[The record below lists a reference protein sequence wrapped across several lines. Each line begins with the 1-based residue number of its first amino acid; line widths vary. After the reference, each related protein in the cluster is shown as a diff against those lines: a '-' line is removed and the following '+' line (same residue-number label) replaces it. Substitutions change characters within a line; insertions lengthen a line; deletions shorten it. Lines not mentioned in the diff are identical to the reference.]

1 MMSDPVAVELEGLPH
16 QIDLWTDTTDH
27 ARIGLVGPYGCGKS
41 LALAIKQALL
51 RQDNPECDGM
61 LVVPT
66 YSMFRL
72 VHHREWPGIWRSLGM
87 EVRWRAGSD
96 SCWEWPWGART
107 WVRSAE
113 TPDRLAGPNLSDV
126 SFDEPG
132 QMHRDAWD
140 RGSIRKRDPRANY
153 RQCVLTG
160 TPEGIN
166 WFADIFDNPEPPNR
180 TIRARGWHPS
190 LAGEEQRIRDTY
202 GYDESLFKA
211 YGRGEFVPL
220 RQGRCYQHFSRSK
233 HVVAAPKHDPHVPLV
248 LACDFN
254 VDIMRWEVMQ
264 FGPDWIRVLDEIK
277 LGASGSTQDAA
288 REFVNRWQ
296 SRHKGRVTVTG
307 DAAGQARSTSG
318 RTDYQVIREE
328 LAGVNWWDVSEQI
341 PKGNPKQKDRVDA
354 TNYHLAGRGKTVE
367 IAEHASELIR
377 DLERVRW
384 KPGTTGIDKSDLTL
398 THASDAATYAVWMLA
413 RPASAAAPRF
423 GGPTDR
429 PDDLGLVTERF

>member
-1 MMSDPVAVELEGLPH
+1 MTEPVAVELEGLPH
-16 QIDLWTDTTDH
+16 QIDLWTDTTDN
-27 ARIGLVGPYGCGKS
+27 ARLGMVGPYGCGKS

-51 RQDNPECDGM
+51 RQDNPDCDGM

-72 VHHREWPGIWRSLGM
+72 VHHREWPGIWRRLGL
-87 EVRWRAGSD
+87 EVRWKAGVD
-96 SCWEWPWGART
+96 SCWEWPWGSRT

-132 QMHRDAWD
+132 QMQRDAWD
-140 RGSIRKRDPRANY
+140 RGSIRARDPRAVY
-153 RQCVLTG
+153 RQCVLGG

-166 WFADIFDNPEPPNR
+166 WFADLFDNPQPPYR

-190 LAGEEQRIRDTY
+190 MTHAEQQIRDTY

-233 HVVAAPKHDPHVPLV
+233 HVKPGLEHDPHVPLV

-254 VDIMRWEVMQ
+254 VDTMRWLVMQ
-264 FGPDWIRVLDEIK
+264 FGPDWIRVLDEIR
-277 LGASGSTQDAA
+277 LGASGSTAEAA

-296 SRHKGRVTVTG
+296 SHYKGQVIVTG
-307 DAAGQARSTSG
+307 DPSGSYRTTKSTN
-318 RTDYQVIREE
+318 TDYLVIREE
-328 LAGVNWWDVSEQI
+328 LKHVPWWRVSEQI
-341 PKGNPKQKDRVDA
+341 PSSNPGHKDLVDT
-354 TNYHLAGRGKTVE
+354 TNYHLSGRGKTME
-367 IAEHASELIR
+367 ISDRATELIR

-384 KPGTTGIDKSDLTL
+384 RPGTTNIDKTDQSL
-398 THASDAATYAVWMLA
+398 THASDALTYAMWMLA